1 MKIRNLFLLI
11 CCSGLLVSCTIT
23 SRKYMPGYSID
34 WVSNTNSTKAESSN
48 SPRAVYVSPIATYP
62 LISNISNTNEA
73 RHKSNIQLNPHS
85 ISYNSEKHLII
96 DHVKSIS
103 CLNNG
108 FVTIP
113 ISLNDSN
120 INNKKELTTL
130 PKAKASLTFSLLA
143 WAIVVVFVFAI
154 LFLIPLS
161 TLGFFLILSVAGV
174 GDILGFIFG
183 IIAIHTYKKE
193 PSKYFGLNWAILG
206 IVFSAII
213 LTLIILLF
221 ILLK

>member
-48 SPRAVYVSPIATYP
+48 SPKAVYVSPIATYS

-96 DHVKSIS
+96 NHVKSIS
-103 CLNNG
+103 CLNNT

-130 PKAKASLTFSLLA
+130 PKAKASLTFSLLP
-143 WAIVVVFVFAI
+143 WVIVAFFVFAI
-154 LFLIPLS
+154 FLIPLS
-161 TLGFFLILSVAGV
+161 TWVAFLILSVAGV
-174 GDILGFIFG
+174 CDILGFIFG

-213 LTLIILLF
+213 LTIIIVLF
-221 ILLK
+221 TLLK